1 MVAASSTTI
10 HREEASPMAQH
21 MSVLGIDIA
30 KQVFHVVGMDD
41 SGHVVLRKRLA
52 RSTLLPF
59 IANVPPL
66 RIGMEACGSAHY
78 WARQFREHGHDVRL
92 IAPQFIK
99 AYVKSPKNDARD
111 AEAICEAVTRPTMR
125 FVSIKRVEQQD
136 LQALHRIRERL
147 IKARTAL
154 VNEIRGLLSEYGII
168 LPQSLAKFRALIVE
182 KLEADQA
189 KLTALST
196 EVFRHLYEEFLALEK
211 RLASDDEKLTAIGQ
225 AHPACQRLQTIP
237 GIGPVRATA
246 LIAAIGD
253 VTQFKN
259 GRQLA
264 AWLGLVPREHST
276 GGKPRLRGISKRG
289 DRYLRKLLV
298 HGARATLRWAKRK
311 QDRRSRWIHA
321 LVERRGTNR
330 AVVALA
336 NKNARIVW
344 VLLTTDQEYNAPAA
358 A

>member
-1 MVAASSTTI
+1 
-10 HREEASPMAQH
+10 MAQTI
-21 MSVLGIDIA
+21 SVLGIDIA
-30 KQVFHVVGMDD
+30 KLVFHVVGMDD
-41 SGHVVLRKRLA
+41 AGHVVLRKRLA
-52 RSTLLPF
+52 RSALLTF
-59 IANVPPL
+59 IAKLPPL

-78 WARQFREHGHDVRL
+78 WARFREHGHDVRL
-92 IAPQFIK
+92 IAPQFVK

-125 FVSIKRVEQQD
+125 CVPIKRVEQQD

-154 VNEIRGLLSEYGII
+154 VHEIRGLLNEYGIV
-168 LPQSLAKFRALIVE
+168 LPQSMAKFRALIVD
-182 KLEADQA
+182 KLEDDQA

-196 EVFRHLYEEFLALEK
+196 EIFWHLYDEFLAVEK
-211 RLASDDEKLTAIGQ
+211 RLAYYDEKRAAIGQ

-237 GIGPVRATA
+237 GIGPVSATA

-276 GGKPRLRGISKRG
+276 GGKPRLLGISKRG
-289 DRYLRKLLV
+289 DVYLRKLLV
-298 HGARATLRWAKRK
+298 HGARATLRWIETKH
-311 QDRRSRWIHA
+311 DERSQWLKA
-321 LVERRGTNR
+321 LMARRGKNR
-330 AVVALA
+330 AAVALA

-344 VLLTTDQEYNAPAA
+344 ALLAHNQEYRSRAA
-358 A
+358 V

>member
-1 MVAASSTTI
+1 
-10 HREEASPMAQH
+10 MAQH

-30 KQVFHVVGMDD
+30 KQVFHVVGMED
-41 SGHVVLRKRLA
+41 SGRVVLRKRLA
-52 RSTLLPF
+52 RRALLTF

-66 RIGMEACGSAHY
+66 RIGMEACGSAHD
-78 WARQFREHGHDVRL
+78 WARRFHEHGHDVRL

-125 FVSIKRVEQQD
+125 FVPIKRVEQQD
-136 LQALHRIRERL
+136 LQALHRVRERL

-154 VNEIRGLLSEYGII
+154 VNEIRGLLNEYGII
-168 LPQSLAKFRALIVE
+168 LPQSLTKFRALIVE
-182 KLEADQA
+182 KLHEEQA
-189 KLTALST
+189 KLTTLST
-196 EVFRHLYEEFLALEK
+196 EFFWHLYDEFLAVEK
-211 RLASDDEKLTAIGQ
+211 RLAYYDEKLAAIGQ
-225 AHPACQRLQTIP
+225 AHPECQRLQTIP
-237 GIGPVRATA
+237 GIGPLSATA

-276 GGKPRLRGISKRG
+276 GGTPRLLGISKRG

-298 HGARATLRWAKRK
+298 HGARATLRWVDTKG
-311 QDRRSRWIHA
+311 DDRSRWLSA
-321 LVERRGTNR
+321 LIARRGKNR
-330 AVVALA
+330 AAVALA

-344 VLLTTDQEYNAPAA
+344 ALLAHNQEYRVRTVV
-358 A
+358 

>member
-1 MVAASSTTI
+1 
-10 HREEASPMAQH
+10 MAQL
-21 MSVLGIDIA
+21 SVLGIDIA
-30 KQVFHVVGMDD
+30 KMVFHVVGMDNT
-41 SGHVVLRKRLA
+41 GAVVLRKRLA
-52 RSTLLPF
+52 RSELLNF

-78 WARQFREHGHDVRL
+78 WARRFREQGHDVRL
-92 IAPQFIK
+92 IAPQFVK

-125 FVSIKRVEQQD
+125 FVPIKRVEQQD

-154 VNEIRGLLSEYGII
+154 VNEIRGLLNEYGIV
-168 LPQSLAKFRALIVE
+168 LPQSIAKFRALIVD
-182 KLEADQA
+182 KLREEQA
-189 KLTALST
+189 ELTTLST
-196 EVFRHLYEEFLALEK
+196 EVFWHLYDEFLAVEK
-211 RLASDDEKLTAIGQ
+211 RLTYYDEKLAAIGR
-225 AHPACQRLQTIP
+225 AHPECQRLQTIP
-237 GIGPVRATA
+237 GIGPLSATA

-276 GGKPRLRGISKRG
+276 GGKPRLLGISKRG

-298 HGARATLRWAKRK
+298 HGARATLRWVDTKC
-311 QDRRSRWIHA
+311 DGRSQWLRA
-321 LVERRGTNR
+321 LIARRGKNR
-330 AVVALA
+330 AAVAFA
-336 NKNARIVW
+336 NKNARIIW
-344 VLLTTDQEYNAPAA
+344 ALLAHNQEYHVGTIVETC
-358 A
+358 